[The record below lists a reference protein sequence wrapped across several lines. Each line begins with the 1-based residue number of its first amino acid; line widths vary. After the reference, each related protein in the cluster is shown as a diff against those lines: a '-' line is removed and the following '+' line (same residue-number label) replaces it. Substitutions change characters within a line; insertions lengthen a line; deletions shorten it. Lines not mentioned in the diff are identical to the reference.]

1 MRWEALARAAF
12 TALSTIDDVVA
23 SVKERRAAE
32 GVQSAADAL
41 TVIGAIVE
49 SIRGVDIEKVDP
61 AVITEELSRLKKAL
75 DTNDNEADR
84 ALKEKFSGG

>member
-12 TALSTIDDVVA
+12 EALSTIDEVVA

-32 GVQSAADAL
+32 GVESAADAL

-49 SIRGVDIEKVDP
+49 SIRGADVEKIDP
-61 AVITEELSRLKKAL
+61 KDLAEELGRLK
-75 DTNDNEADR
+75 R
-84 ALKEKFSGG
+84 ALKSNDTAADAALAKKFAK

>member
-12 TALSTIDDVVA
+12 AALSTIDEVVA

-61 AVITEELSRLKKAL
+61 AVITEELGRLK
-75 DTNDNEADR
+75 R
-84 ALKEKFSGG
+84 ALQANDTAADAALAKKFDK